1 MYEIKR
7 KVKGFLAPT
16 LRSRREEVHQHGDH
30 DHVGLS
36 GYCHHRDL
44 LAVQRT
50 LLDALHQRLS
60 PHQDPAVAAASA
72 TV

>member
-16 LRSRREEVHQHGDH
+16 LRSRREEVHQHGVH
-30 DHVGLS
+30 GHVGLY
-36 GYCHHRDL
+36 GYRHHRDPS
-44 LAVQRT
+44 AVQRISP
-50 LLDALHQRLS
+50 DALHQGLG